1 MFFIKIKIGKFFYNF
16 YEKFTILKKTFDGI
30 LALIYATRNPLFIF
44 QNSVIIKGDLKING
58 RLFGLRYSHIQIE
71 RNAKLILN
79 ENIHFSEGLSLRCI
93 NSITIDR
100 EVRIAPYC
108 TISDCEYLNLGSK
121 EVALSPKSIF
131 IGEFSF
137 LGTHSLICG
146 ETKIGPYCTIGPYS
160 NIRSKILKEKS
171 FYTRNYNQ
179 WKDL

>member
-1 MFFIKIKIGKFFYNF
+1 MFFIKIKIGKFFFNIF
-16 YEKFTILKKTFDGI
+16 EKIIILKKTLNGI

-44 QNSVIIKGDLKING
+44 QNSLIVKGDLEIKG
-58 RLFGLRYSHIQIE
+58 RLYGLRYSHIQVE

-108 TISDCEYLNLGSK
+108 IISDCEYLNLGSK
-121 EVALSPKSIF
+121 ELALAPKTIF

-146 ETKIGPYCTIGPYS
+146 ETKIEPYSTIGPFS
-160 NIRSKILKEKS
+160 NIRSKHFKEKS

-179 WKDL
+179 

>member
-1 MFFIKIKIGKFFYNF
+1 MFFIKIKIGKFLFNF
-16 YEKFTILKKTFDGI
+16 FEKIIIFKKTFYGI
-30 LALIYATRNPLFIF
+30 VSLISATKNPLFIF
-44 QNSVIIKGDLKING
+44 QNSLIVKGDLEIKG
-58 RLFGLRYSHIQIE
+58 RLYGLRYSHIQVE

-108 TISDCEYLNLGSK
+108 IISDCEYLNLGSK
-121 EVALSPKSIF
+121 QVALAPKSIF

-146 ETKIGPYCTIGPYS
+146 ETSIGAYCTIGPYS
-160 NIRSKILKEKS
+160 NIRSRNFKEKS

-179 WKDL
+179 